1 MKVCDVSVNKKK
13 GQRPW
18 TKVNI
23 GGDWW
28 NKTGNN
34 IFIIEKK
41 LVQMNTKWKKKK

>member
-23 GGDWW
+23 GDWW

-41 LVQMNTKWKKKK
+41 LVQMNTKRKKNK